1 MAPQVQNLAELSDE
15 EVAQFFLL
23 SVQLVQERFPNI
35 DMKRGVVSD
44 LVTGLDGV
52 LGAAQTENTER
63 VRQSQSIVLIE
74 ANPDIADDDLVDN
87 VASNYRVERR
97 EATAAAGEV
106 VIVLDQQLAVSVG
119 EGQTFTVGDRVYTAD
134 ATYAAR
140 LSAGQVISD
149 TDRLLTQID
158 TDRWAFT
165 IDVTASEA
173 GSASLLR
180 KDDELVPT
188 LPVTAFVRAYAAA
201 DFTGGLDA
209 QTNAE
214 LVALLEDGQSTKAY
228 SNRAMNRNMVRN
240 ADPDVYEPVT
250 DAFADILAMSITGYG
265 DVEQTRDQHWLFPVS
280 GGGRSD
286 LYLRSQRLP
295 ALTALTKTA
304 TFIQDDINGGI
315 WQISIDRDDAPG
327 FYEVTNVRPAG
338 SEADGTDYA
347 VTLDVRGLDT
357 MQPNDEYIPDAQTAL
372 EGTYSRYQTAV
383 IQFQD
388 PDTATAGLIPGV
400 STQDYDVTVAHDPL
414 VKEVQEFIGLRDVRN
429 PVGDHLVKG
438 AIPCFVTLGVTLE
451 RTNPA
456 DTVDESA
463 IIDALA
469 DYVNTTGFPG
479 KLYSSSL
486 ASAIE
491 SLLPS
496 SVSTDVID
504 MVGRIRN
511 PDGTNT
517 NLQSTDVLTILN
529 DDPNFVSSR
538 TVVFILDP
546 DDVAITINNV
556 SVAGP

>member
-228 SNRAMNRNMVRN
+228 SNRAMNRNIVRN

-286 LYLRSQRLP
+286 LYLRSQGLP